1 MKKSV
6 KITLIVAAVLVGLG
20 LCIAVVGALMGGRIS
35 DLRNTYFDG
44 KEWHHGAALDGR
56 YTGGEIHVPAEE
68 NITALNIDWVA
79 GDVKIIVTD
88 GEEIVVTEHV
98 DRGIPAE
105 YALQLEADNTLRIR
119 YCGDIWGIAIDMP
132 TKDLTVCLPRTVAE
146 NLTAVDLSGVSAD
159 FAVDKL
165 TVRESFSFDTTS
177 GRLKT
182 EALTATGAKADVSS
196 VSGKIEL
203 DGSFREVKA
212 GSTSGEIDLKL
223 YNTPAVIEVN
233 TVSGEVDVELPA
245 DTGFLLDYSTVSG
258 ELEYDFPLM
267 MSKDGKYVC
276 GDGACRIEV
285 GTTSGSLSVERL
297 G

>member
-35 DLRNTYFDG
+35 DLRNTYYDG
-44 KEWHHGAALDGR
+44 REWHHGDALDGS
-56 YTGGEIHVPAEE
+56 YTGGEIRVPAED
-68 NITALNIDWVA
+68 ITALSIDWEA
-79 GDVKIIVTD
+79 GDVKIMVTD
-88 GEEIVVTEHV
+88 GEEIVVTEHA

-105 YALQLEADNTLRIR
+105 YALLLEADNTLRIR
-119 YCGDIWGIAIDMP
+119 YSNDVWGIDMP
-132 TKDLTVCLPRTVAE
+132 EKDLTVLLPRTVAE

-177 GRLKT
+177 GKLKT
-182 EALTATGAKADVSS
+182 EVLTATGAKADVNS
-196 VSGKIEL
+196 VSGDIEL

-212 GSTSGEIDLKL
+212 GSTSGEIDLML
-223 YNTPAVIEVN
+223 RNAPAAVEVS

-245 DTGFLLDYSTVSG
+245 GTGFTLDYSTVSG
-258 ELEYDFPLM
+258 ELECDFPLTK
-267 MSKDGKYVC
+267 SVDGKYVC
-276 GDGACRIEV
+276 GDGACRMEI

>member
-20 LCIAVVGALMGGRIS
+20 LCIAVVGVLMGGRIS
-35 DLRNTYFDG
+35 DLRNTYYDG
-44 KEWHHGAALDGR
+44 REWHHGDALDGS
-56 YTGGEIHVPAEE
+56 YTGGEIRVPAES
-68 NITALNIDWVA
+68 ITALSIDWVA
-79 GDVKIIVTD
+79 GDVKIMVTD
-88 GEEIVVTEHV
+88 GEEIVVTEHA

-105 YALQLEADNTLRIR
+105 YALCVEADNTLRIR
-119 YCGDIWGIAIDMP
+119 YSNDVWGIDMP
-132 TKDLTVCLPRTVAE
+132 EKDLTVLLPRTVAE

-159 FAVDKL
+159 FAVGKL
-165 TVRESFSFDTTS
+165 TVRDAFSFDTTS
-177 GRLKT
+177 GKLEMKSMN
-182 EALTATGAKADVSS
+182 APQAKATVSS
-196 VSGKIEL
+196 VSGKVEL

-212 GSTSGEIDLKL
+212 GSTSGEIDLML
-223 YNTPAVIEVN
+223 RNAPAAVEVS

-245 DTGFLLDYSTVSG
+245 GTGFTLDYSTVSG
-258 ELEYDFPLM
+258 ELECDFPLTK
-267 MSKDGKYVC
+267 SVDGKYAC

>member
-35 DLRNTYFDG
+35 DLRNTYYDG
-44 KEWHHGAALDGR
+44 REWHHGDALDGS
-56 YTGGEIHVPAEE
+56 YTGGEIRVPAED
-68 NITALNIDWVA
+68 ITALDIDWVA
-79 GDVKIIVTD
+79 GDVKIMVTD
-88 GEEIVVTEHV
+88 GEEIVVTEHA
-98 DRGIPAE
+98 DHGIPEE

-119 YCGDIWGIAIDMP
+119 YSNDVWGIDMP
-132 TKDLTVCLPRTVAE
+132 EKDLTVLLPRTVAE

-177 GRLKT
+177 GKLKT
-182 EALTATGAKADVSS
+182 EVLTATGAKADVNS
-196 VSGKIEL
+196 VSGDIEL

-212 GSTSGEIDLKL
+212 SSTSGEIDLKL
-223 YNTPAVIEVN
+223 RNGPAAVEVS

-245 DTGFLLDYSTVSG
+245 GTGFTLDYSTVSG
-258 ELEYDFPLM
+258 ELEYDFPLTK
-267 MSKDGKYVC
+267 SKDGKYVC

>member
-35 DLRNTYFDG
+35 DLRNTYYDG
-44 KEWHHGAALDGR
+44 REWHHGDALDGS
-56 YTGGEIHVPAEE
+56 YTGGEIRVPAES
-68 NITALNIDWVA
+68 ITALSIDWVA
-79 GDVKIIVTD
+79 GDVKIMVTD
-88 GEEIVVTEHV
+88 GEEIVVTEHA

-105 YALQLEADNTLRIR
+105 YALLLEADNTLRIR
-119 YCGDIWGIAIDMP
+119 YSNDVWGIDMP
-132 TKDLTVCLPRTVAE
+132 EKDLTVLLPRTVAE

-177 GRLKT
+177 GKL
-182 EALTATGAKADVSS
+182 EMQSMNAPQAKATVSS
-196 VSGKIEL
+196 VSGKVEL

-212 GSTSGEIDLKL
+212 GSTSGEIDLML
-223 YNTPAVIEVN
+223 RNAPAAVEVS

-245 DTGFLLDYSTVSG
+245 GTGFTLDYSTVSG
-258 ELEYDFPLM
+258 ELEYDFPLTK
-267 MSKDGKYVC
+267 SKDGKFVC

>member
-20 LCIAVVGALMGGRIS
+20 LCIAVVGVLMGGRIS
-35 DLRNTYFDG
+35 DLRNTYYDG
-44 KEWHHGAALDGR
+44 REWHHGDALDGS
-56 YTGGEIHVPAEE
+56 YTGGEIRVPAEG
-68 NITALNIDWVA
+68 ITALDIDWVA
-79 GDVKIIVTD
+79 GDVKIMVTD
-88 GEEIVVTEHV
+88 GEEIVVTEHA
-98 DRGIPAE
+98 DRGIPEE
-105 YALQLEADNTLRIR
+105 YALCVEADDTLRIR
-119 YCGDIWGIAIDMP
+119 YSNDVWGIDMP
-132 TKDLTVCLPRTVAE
+132 EKDLTVLLPRTVAE

-177 GRLKT
+177 GKLKT
-182 EALTATGAKADVSS
+182 EVLTATGAKADVNS
-196 VSGKIEL
+196 VSGDIEL

-223 YNTPAVIEVN
+223 RNGPAAVEVS

-245 DTGFLLDYSTVSG
+245 GTGFTLDYSTVSG
-258 ELEYDFPLM
+258 ELEYDFPLTK
-267 MSKDGKYVC
+267 SKDGKYVC

>member
-35 DLRNTYFDG
+35 DLRNTYYDG
-44 KEWHHGAALDGR
+44 REWHHGDALDGS
-56 YTGGEIHVPAEE
+56 YTGGEIRVPAES
-68 NITALNIDWVA
+68 ITALSIDWVA
-79 GDVKIIVTD
+79 GDVKIMVTD

-105 YALQLEADNTLRIR
+105 YALQLEADDTLRIR
-119 YCGDIWGIAIDMP
+119 YSNDVWGIDMP
-132 TKDLTVCLPRTVAE
+132 EKDLTVLLPRTVAE
-146 NLTAVDLSGVSAD
+146 NLTAVDLSGVSAN
-159 FAVDKL
+159 FAVGKL
-165 TVRESFSFDTTS
+165 TVRDAFSFDTTS
-177 GRLKT
+177 GKL
-182 EALTATGAKADVSS
+182 EMQSMNAPQAKADVSS
-196 VSGKIEL
+196 VSGKVEL

-212 GSTSGEIDLKL
+212 GSTSGEIDLML
-223 YNTPAVIEVN
+223 RNAPAAVEVS

-245 DTGFLLDYSTVSG
+245 GTGCTLDYSTVSG
-258 ELEYDFPLM
+258 ELECDFPLTK
-267 MSKDGKYVC
+267 SVDGKYVC
-276 GDGACRIEV
+276 GDGACRMEI

>member
-20 LCIAVVGALMGGRIS
+20 LCIAVVGVLMGGRIS
-35 DLRNTYFDG
+35 DLRNTYYDG
-44 KEWHHGAALDGR
+44 REWHHGDALGGS
-56 YTGGEIHVPAEE
+56 YTGGEIRVPAES
-68 NITALNIDWVA
+68 ITALSIDWVA
-79 GDVKIIVTD
+79 GDVKIMVTD
-88 GEEIVVTEHV
+88 GEEIVVTEHA
-98 DRGIPAE
+98 DRGIPEE
-105 YALQLEADNTLRIR
+105 YALCVETDNTLRIR
-119 YCGDIWGIAIDMP
+119 YSNDVWGNDMP
-132 TKDLTVCLPRTVAE
+132 EKDLTVLLPRTMTE

-159 FAVDKL
+159 FAVGKL
-165 TVRESFSFDTTS
+165 TVRDAFSFDTTS
-177 GRLKT
+177 GKLKT
-182 EALTATGAKADVSS
+182 EVLTATGAKADVNS
-196 VSGKIEL
+196 VSGDIEL

-223 YNTPAVIEVN
+223 RNGPAAVEVS

-245 DTGFLLDYSTVSG
+245 GTGFTLDYSTVSG
-258 ELEYDFPLM
+258 ELEYDFPLTK
-267 MSKDGKYVC
+267 SKDGKYVC

>member
-35 DLRNTYFDG
+35 DLRNTYYDG
-44 KEWHHGAALDGR
+44 REWHHGDALDGS
-56 YTGGEIHVPAEE
+56 YTGGEIRVPAES
-68 NITALNIDWVA
+68 ITALSIDWVA
-79 GDVKIIVTD
+79 GDVKIMVTD
-88 GEEIVVTEHV
+88 GEEIVVTEHA

-105 YALQLEADNTLRIR
+105 YALCVEADNTLRIR
-119 YCGDIWGIAIDMP
+119 YSNDVWGIDMP
-132 TKDLTVCLPRTVAE
+132 EKDLTVLLPRTVAE

-159 FAVDKL
+159 FAVGKL
-165 TVRESFSFDTTS
+165 TVRDAFSFDTTS
-177 GRLKT
+177 GKL
-182 EALTATGAKADVSS
+182 EMQSMNAPQAKATVSS
-196 VSGKIEL
+196 VSGKVEL

-212 GSTSGEIDLKL
+212 GSTSGEIDLML
-223 YNTPAVIEVN
+223 RNAPAAVEVS

-245 DTGFLLDYSTVSG
+245 GTGFTLDYSTVSG
-258 ELEYDFPLM
+258 ELECDFPLTK
-267 MSKDGKYVC
+267 SVDGKYVC
-276 GDGACRIEV
+276 GDGACRMEI

>member
-35 DLRNTYFDG
+35 DLRNTYYDG
-44 KEWHHGAALDGR
+44 REWHHGDALDGS
-56 YTGGEIHVPAEE
+56 YTGGEIRVPAED
-68 NITALNIDWVA
+68 ITALSIDWVA
-79 GDVKIIVTD
+79 GDVKIMVTD
-88 GEEIVVTEHV
+88 GEEIVVTEHA

-105 YALQLEADNTLRIR
+105 YALLLEADNTLRIR
-119 YCGDIWGIAIDMP
+119 YSNDVWGIDMP
-132 TKDLTVCLPRTVAE
+132 EKDLTVLLPRTVAE

-177 GRLKT
+177 GKLKT
-182 EALTATGAKADVSS
+182 EVLTATGAKADVNS
-196 VSGKIEL
+196 VSGDIEL

-212 GSTSGEIDLKL
+212 GSTSGEIDLML
-223 YNTPAVIEVN
+223 RNAPAAVEVS

-245 DTGFLLDYSTVSG
+245 GTGFTLDYSTVSG
-258 ELEYDFPLM
+258 ELECDFPLTK
-267 MSKDGKYVC
+267 SVDGKYVC
-276 GDGACRIEV
+276 GDGACRMEI

>member
-35 DLRNTYFDG
+35 DLRNTYYDG
-44 KEWHHGAALDGR
+44 REWHHGDALDGS
-56 YTGGEIHVPAEE
+56 YTGGEIRVPAED
-68 NITALNIDWVA
+68 ITALDIDWVA
-79 GDVKIIVTD
+79 GDVKIMVTD

-105 YALQLEADNTLRIR
+105 YALLLEADDTLRIR
-119 YCGDIWGIAIDMP
+119 YSNDVWGIDMP
-132 TKDLTVCLPRTVAE
+132 EKDLTVLLPRTVAE

-177 GRLKT
+177 GKLKT
-182 EALTATGAKADVSS
+182 EVLTATGAKADVNS
-196 VSGKIEL
+196 VSGDIEL

-212 GSTSGEIDLKL
+212 GSTSGEIDLML
-223 YNTPAVIEVN
+223 RNAPAAVEVS

-245 DTGFLLDYSTVSG
+245 GTGFTLDYSTVSG
-258 ELEYDFPLM
+258 ELECDFPLTK
-267 MSKDGKYVC
+267 SVDGKYVC
-276 GDGACRIEV
+276 GDGACRMEI

>member
-35 DLRNTYFDG
+35 DLRNTYYDG
-44 KEWHHGAALDGR
+44 REWHHGDALDGS
-56 YTGGEIHVPAEE
+56 YTGGEIRVPAEG
-68 NITALNIDWVA
+68 ITALDIDWVA
-79 GDVKIIVTD
+79 GDVKIMVTD
-88 GEEIVVTEHV
+88 GEEIVVTEHA
-98 DRGIPAE
+98 DHGIPEE

-119 YCGDIWGIAIDMP
+119 YSNDVWGIDMP
-132 TKDLTVCLPRTVAE
+132 EKDLTVLLPRTVAE

-177 GRLKT
+177 GKLKT
-182 EALTATGAKADVSS
+182 EVLTATGAKADVNS
-196 VSGKIEL
+196 VSGDIEL

-212 GSTSGEIDLKL
+212 GSTSGEIDLML
-223 YNTPAVIEVN
+223 RNAPAAVEVS

-245 DTGFLLDYSTVSG
+245 GTGFTLDYSTVSG
-258 ELEYDFPLM
+258 ELECDFPLTK
-267 MSKDGKYVC
+267 SVDGKYVC
-276 GDGACRIEV
+276 GDGACRMEI

>member
-35 DLRNTYFDG
+35 DLRNTYYDG
-44 KEWHHGAALDGR
+44 REWHHGDALDGS
-56 YTGGEIHVPAEE
+56 YTGGEIRVPAED
-68 NITALNIDWVA
+68 ITALDIDWVA
-79 GDVKIIVTD
+79 GDVKIMVTD

-105 YALQLEADNTLRIR
+105 YALQLEADDTLRIR
-119 YCGDIWGIAIDMP
+119 YSNDVWGIDMP
-132 TKDLTVCLPRTVAE
+132 EKDLTVLLPRTVAE

-159 FAVDKL
+159 FAVDRL
-165 TVRESFSFDTTS
+165 TVRDAFSFDTTS
-177 GRLKT
+177 GKLKT
-182 EALTATGAKADVSS
+182 EVLTATGAKADVNS
-196 VSGKIEL
+196 VSGDIEL

-223 YNTPAVIEVN
+223 RNGPAAVEVS

-245 DTGFLLDYSTVSG
+245 GTGFTLDYSTVSG
-258 ELEYDFPLM
+258 ELEYDFPLTK
-267 MSKDGKYVC
+267 SKDGKYVC

>member
-35 DLRNTYFDG
+35 DLRNTYYDG
-44 KEWHHGAALDGR
+44 REWHHGDALDGS
-56 YTGGEIHVPAEE
+56 YTGGEIRVPAED
-68 NITALNIDWVA
+68 ITALDIDWVA
-79 GDVKIIVTD
+79 GDVKIMVTD
-88 GEEIVVTEHV
+88 GEEIVVTEHA
-98 DRGIPAE
+98 DRCIPAE
-105 YALQLEADNTLRIR
+105 YALLLEADNTLRIR
-119 YCGDIWGIAIDMP
+119 YSNDVWGIDMP
-132 TKDLTVCLPRTVAE
+132 EKDLTVLLPRTVAE

-165 TVRESFSFDTTS
+165 TVRDAFSFDTTS
-177 GRLKT
+177 GKLKT
-182 EALTATGAKADVSS
+182 EVLTATGAKADVNS
-196 VSGKIEL
+196 VSGDIEL

-212 GSTSGEIDLKL
+212 GSTSGEIDLML
-223 YNTPAVIEVN
+223 RNAPAAVEVS

-245 DTGFLLDYSTVSG
+245 GTGFTLDYSTVSG
-258 ELEYDFPLM
+258 ELECDFPLTK
-267 MSKDGKYVC
+267 SVDGKFVC

>member
-35 DLRNTYFDG
+35 DLRNTYYDG
-44 KEWHHGAALDGR
+44 REWHHGDALDGS
-56 YTGGEIHVPAEE
+56 YTGGEIRVPAED
-68 NITALNIDWVA
+68 ITALDIDWVA
-79 GDVKIIVTD
+79 GDVKIMVTD
-88 GEEIVVTEHV
+88 GEEIVVTEHA
-98 DRGIPAE
+98 DHGIPEE

-119 YCGDIWGIAIDMP
+119 YSNDVWGIDMP
-132 TKDLTVCLPRTVAE
+132 EKDLTVLLPRTVAE

-159 FAVDKL
+159 FAVDRL
-165 TVRESFSFDTTS
+165 TVRDAFSFDTAS
-177 GRLKT
+177 GKLKT
-182 EALTATGAKADVSS
+182 EALTATGAKADVNS
-196 VSGKIEL
+196 VSGDIEL

-212 GSTSGEIDLKL
+212 GSTSGEIDLML
-223 YNTPAVIEVN
+223 RNAPAAVEVS

-245 DTGFLLDYSTVSG
+245 GTGFTLDYSTVSG
-258 ELEYDFPLM
+258 ELECDFPLTK
-267 MSKDGKYVC
+267 SVDGKYVC

>member
-35 DLRNTYFDG
+35 DLRNTYYDG
-44 KEWHHGAALDGR
+44 REWHHGDALDGS
-56 YTGGEIHVPAEE
+56 YTGGEIRVPAED
-68 NITALNIDWVA
+68 ITALDIDWVA
-79 GDVKIIVTD
+79 GDVKIMVTD
-88 GEEIVVTEHV
+88 GEEIVVTEHA

-105 YALQLEADNTLRIR
+105 YALLLEADNTLRIR
-119 YCGDIWGIAIDMP
+119 YSNDVWGIDMP
-132 TKDLTVCLPRTVAE
+132 EKDLTVLLPRTVAE
-146 NLTAVDLSGVSAD
+146 NLTAVDLSGVSAN
-159 FAVDKL
+159 FAVGKL
-165 TVRESFSFDTTS
+165 TVRDAFSFDTTS
-177 GRLKT
+177 GKL
-182 EALTATGAKADVSS
+182 EMQSMNAPQAKADVSS
-196 VSGKIEL
+196 VSGKVEL

-212 GSTSGEIDLKL
+212 GSTSGEIDLML
-223 YNTPAVIEVN
+223 RNAPAAVEVS

-245 DTGFLLDYSTVSG
+245 GTGFTLDYSTVSG
-258 ELEYDFPLM
+258 ELECDFPLTK
-267 MSKDGKYVC
+267 SVDGKYVC

>member
-6 KITLIVAAVLVGLG
+6 KITLLVAAVLVGLG

-35 DLRNTYFDG
+35 DLRNTYYDG
-44 KEWHHGAALDGR
+44 REWHHGDALDGS
-56 YTGGEIHVPAEE
+56 YTGGEIRVPAED
-68 NITALNIDWVA
+68 ITALDIDWVA
-79 GDVKIIVTD
+79 GDVKIMVTD
-88 GEEIVVTEHV
+88 GEEIVVTEHA

-105 YALQLEADNTLRIR
+105 YALLLEADNTLRIR
-119 YCGDIWGIAIDMP
+119 YSNDVWGIDMP
-132 TKDLTVCLPRTVAE
+132 EKDLTVLLPRTVAE

-159 FAVDKL
+159 FAVGKL
-165 TVRESFSFDTTS
+165 TVRDAFSFDTTS
-177 GRLKT
+177 GKL
-182 EALTATGAKADVSS
+182 EMQSMNAPQAKATVSS
-196 VSGKIEL
+196 VSGKVEL

-212 GSTSGEIDLKL
+212 GSTSGEIDLML
-223 YNTPAVIEVN
+223 RNAPAAVEVS

-245 DTGFLLDYSTVSG
+245 GTGFTLDYSTVSG
-258 ELEYDFPLM
+258 ELECDFPLTK
-267 MSKDGKYVC
+267 SVDGKYVC

>member
-35 DLRNTYFDG
+35 DLRNTYYDG
-44 KEWHHGAALDGR
+44 REWHHGDALDGS
-56 YTGGEIHVPAEE
+56 YTGGEIRVPAED
-68 NITALNIDWVA
+68 ITALDIDWVA
-79 GDVKIIVTD
+79 GDVKIMVTD
-88 GEEIVVTEHV
+88 GEEIVVTEHA

-105 YALQLEADNTLRIR
+105 YALLLEADNTLRIR
-119 YCGDIWGIAIDMP
+119 YSNDVWGIDMP
-132 TKDLTVCLPRTVAE
+132 EKDLTVLLPRTVAE
-146 NLTAVDLSGVSAD
+146 NLTAVDLSGVSAN

-177 GRLKT
+177 GKLKT
-182 EALTATGAKADVSS
+182 EVLTATGAKADVSS
-196 VSGKIEL
+196 VSGDIEL

-212 GSTSGEIDLKL
+212 GSTSGEIDLML
-223 YNTPAVIEVN
+223 RNAPAAVEVS

-245 DTGFLLDYSTVSG
+245 GTGFTLDYSTVSG
-258 ELEYDFPLM
+258 ELECDFPLTK
-267 MSKDGKYVC
+267 SVDGKYVC

>member
-35 DLRNTYFDG
+35 DLRNTYYDG
-44 KEWHHGAALDGR
+44 REWHHGDALDGS
-56 YTGGEIHVPAEE
+56 YTGGEIRVPAED
-68 NITALNIDWVA
+68 ITALDIDWVA
-79 GDVKIIVTD
+79 GDVKIMVTD
-88 GEEIVVTEHV
+88 GEEIVVTEHA

-105 YALQLEADNTLRIR
+105 YALLLEADNTLRIR
-119 YCGDIWGIAIDMP
+119 YSNDVWGIDMP
-132 TKDLTVCLPRTVAE
+132 EKDLTVLLPRTVAE
-146 NLTAVDLSGVSAD
+146 NLTAVDLSGVSAN
-159 FAVDKL
+159 FAVGKL
-165 TVRESFSFDTTS
+165 TVRDAFSFDTTS
-177 GRLKT
+177 GKL
-182 EALTATGAKADVSS
+182 EMQSMNAPQAKATVSS
-196 VSGKIEL
+196 VSGKVEL

-212 GSTSGEIDLKL
+212 GSTSGEIDLML
-223 YNTPAVIEVN
+223 RNAPAAVEVS

-245 DTGFLLDYSTVSG
+245 GTGFTLDYSTVSG
-258 ELEYDFPLM
+258 ELEYDFPLTK
-267 MSKDGKYVC
+267 SKDGKFVC

>member
-20 LCIAVVGALMGGRIS
+20 LCIAVAGVLMGGRIS
-35 DLRNTYFDG
+35 DLRNTYYDG
-44 KEWHHGAALDGR
+44 REWHHGDALDGS
-56 YTGGEIHVPAEE
+56 YTGGEIRVPAES
-68 NITALNIDWVA
+68 ITALSIDWVA
-79 GDVKIIVTD
+79 GDVKIMVTD
-88 GEEIVVTEHV
+88 GEEIVVTEHA

-105 YALQLEADNTLRIR
+105 YALLLEADNTLRIR
-119 YCGDIWGIAIDMP
+119 YSNDVWGIDMP
-132 TKDLTVCLPRTVAE
+132 EKDLTVLLPRTVAE

-159 FAVDKL
+159 FAVGKL
-165 TVRESFSFDTTS
+165 TVRDAFSFDTTS
-177 GRLKT
+177 GKL
-182 EALTATGAKADVSS
+182 EMQSMNAPQAKATVSS
-196 VSGKIEL
+196 VSGNVEL

-212 GSTSGEIDLKL
+212 GSTSGEIDLML
-223 YNTPAVIEVN
+223 RNAPAAVEVS

-245 DTGFLLDYSTVSG
+245 GTGFTLDYSTVSG
-258 ELEYDFPLM
+258 ELEYDFPLTK
-267 MSKDGKYVC
+267 SKDGKYVC

>member
-35 DLRNTYFDG
+35 DLRNTYYDG
-44 KEWHHGAALDGR
+44 REWHHGDALDGS
-56 YTGGEIHVPAEE
+56 YTGGEIRVPAED
-68 NITALNIDWVA
+68 ITALDIDWVA
-79 GDVKIIVTD
+79 GDVKIMVTD
-88 GEEIVVTEHV
+88 GEEIVVTEHA

-105 YALQLEADNTLRIR
+105 YALCVEADNTLRIR
-119 YCGDIWGIAIDMP
+119 YSNDVWGIDMP
-132 TKDLTVCLPRTVAE
+132 EKDLTVLLPRTVAE

-159 FAVDKL
+159 FAVGKL
-165 TVRESFSFDTTS
+165 TVRDAFSFDTTS
-177 GRLKT
+177 GKL
-182 EALTATGAKADVSS
+182 EMQSMNAPQAKATVSS
-196 VSGKIEL
+196 VSGNVEL

-212 GSTSGEIDLKL
+212 GSTSGEIDLML
-223 YNTPAVIEVN
+223 RNAPAAVEVS

-245 DTGFLLDYSTVSG
+245 GTGFTLDYSTVSG
-258 ELEYDFPLM
+258 ELECDFPLTK
-267 MSKDGKYVC
+267 SVDGKYVC

>member
-6 KITLIVAAVLVGLG
+6 KITLLVAAVLVGLG
-20 LCIAVVGALMGGRIS
+20 LCIAVVGVLMGGRIS
-35 DLRNTYFDG
+35 DLRNTYYDG
-44 KEWHHGAALDGR
+44 REWHHGDALDGS
-56 YTGGEIHVPAEE
+56 YTGGEIRVPAED
-68 NITALNIDWVA
+68 ITALDIDWVA
-79 GDVKIIVTD
+79 GDVKIMVTD

-105 YALQLEADNTLRIR
+105 YALQLEADDTLRIR
-119 YCGDIWGIAIDMP
+119 YSNDVWGIDMP
-132 TKDLTVCLPRTVAE
+132 EKDLTVLLPRTVAE

-159 FAVDKL
+159 FAVGKL
-165 TVRESFSFDTTS
+165 TVRDAFSFDTTS
-177 GRLKT
+177 GKL
-182 EALTATGAKADVSS
+182 EMQSMNAPQAKATVSS
-196 VSGKIEL
+196 VSGKVEL

-212 GSTSGEIDLKL
+212 GSTSGEIDLML
-223 YNTPAVIEVN
+223 RNAPAAVEVS

-245 DTGFLLDYSTVSG
+245 GTGFTLDYSTVSG
-258 ELEYDFPLM
+258 ELECDFPLTK
-267 MSKDGKYVC
+267 SVDGKYVC

>member
-35 DLRNTYFDG
+35 DLRNTYYDG
-44 KEWHHGAALDGR
+44 REWHHGDALDGS
-56 YTGGEIHVPAEE
+56 YTGGEIRVPAED
-68 NITALNIDWVA
+68 ITALDIDWVA
-79 GDVKIIVTD
+79 GDVKIMVTD
-88 GEEIVVTEHV
+88 GEEIVVTEHA
-98 DRGIPAE
+98 DHGIPEE

-119 YCGDIWGIAIDMP
+119 YSNDVWGIDMP
-132 TKDLTVCLPRTVAE
+132 EKDLTVLLPRTVAE

-159 FAVDKL
+159 FAVGKL
-165 TVRESFSFDTTS
+165 TVRDAFSFDTTS
-177 GRLKT
+177 GKL
-182 EALTATGAKADVSS
+182 EMQSMNAPQAKATVSS
-196 VSGKIEL
+196 VSGNVEL

-212 GSTSGEIDLKL
+212 GSTSGEIDLML
-223 YNTPAVIEVN
+223 RNAPAAVEVS

-245 DTGFLLDYSTVSG
+245 GTGFTLDYSTVSG
-258 ELEYDFPLM
+258 ELECDFPLTK
-267 MSKDGKYVC
+267 SVDGKYVC

>member
-35 DLRNTYFDG
+35 DLRNTYYDG
-44 KEWHHGAALDGR
+44 REWHHGDALDGS
-56 YTGGEIHVPAEE
+56 YTGGEIRVPAED
-68 NITALNIDWVA
+68 ITALSIDWVA
-79 GDVKIIVTD
+79 GDVKIMVTD
-88 GEEIVVTEHV
+88 GEEIVVTEHA
-98 DRGIPAE
+98 DHGIPEE

-119 YCGDIWGIAIDMP
+119 YSNDVWGIDMP
-132 TKDLTVCLPRTVAE
+132 EKDLTVLLPRTVAE

-159 FAVDKL
+159 FAVDRL
-165 TVRESFSFDTTS
+165 TVRDAFSFDTAS
-177 GRLKT
+177 GKLKT
-182 EALTATGAKADVSS
+182 EALTATGAKADVNS
-196 VSGKIEL
+196 VSGDIEL

-223 YNTPAVIEVN
+223 RNGPAAVEVS

-245 DTGFLLDYSTVSG
+245 GTGFTLDYSTVSG
-258 ELEYDFPLM
+258 ELEYDFPLTK
-267 MSKDGKYVC
+267 SKDGKYVC